1 MTTQTTHHRFA
12 GNVARLLV
20 LLTGLGLL
28 TALVIDQRLWERF
41 LPADPGF
48 GIVVDGRDLRVDA
61 VAAEALAKQSAGR
74 ARLGSAR
81 ADAMV
86 QDLVAAELDALF
98 DDLAARVPDY
108 ADWYFSLKGE
118 YARLSM
124 LIMQRTGLLGGDYLA
139 ERAVDLIFGGDALGD
154 RLAGIE
160 ERAGTMLGVHAR
172 EQRAAWLAEL
182 LHLTEGRTLAESERA
197 PVAVLVLDDLAAEF
211 GGHGSSE
218 FLARLSASS
227 AGAGAAGIAAPL
239 LARLALRPA
248 AAAAAGTALAAKSAG
263 RGAARAGT
271 AGASALGCAVAGPA
285 ALPCAVVV
293 GGTAWV
299 AADWALLSVDEWR
312 HREAL
317 IADWEQRLTTLRAE
331 LEEALIEHYAQA
343 IEAWRKGME
352 TEVERTFSP
361 LHAIRTT
368 GPVGLRPLG

>member
-1 MTTQTTHHRFA
+1 MTTQTTHHGFA
-12 GNVARLLV
+12 GNAARLLV

-28 TALVIDQRLWERF
+28 TALVIDQRLWERL
-41 LPADPGF
+41 LPAHPGF
-48 GIVVDGRDLRVDA
+48 GIVVEGRDFRVDGE
-61 VAAEALAKQSAGR
+61 VVEALALRSAGR

-81 ADAMV
+81 AGVAV

-98 DDLAARVPDY
+98 DDLAARVPEY

-118 YARLSM
+118 YTRLSL
-124 LIMQRTGLLGGDYLA
+124 LIMQRTGFAGGDYLA
-139 ERAVDLIFGGDALGD
+139 DRAADLIFGGEELGD
-154 RLAGIE
+154 RLAAIE
-160 ERAGTMLGVHAR
+160 DRAGMLLGAHAH

-182 LHLTEGRTLAESERA
+182 LQLTEGRTLAETGRA
-197 PVAVLVLDDLAAEF
+197 PAAVLVLDDLAAEF
-211 GGHGSSE
+211 GGHGNSE
-218 FLARLSASS
+218 FQSRLSASS

-248 AAAAAGTALAAKSAG
+248 ATAVAGSALAAKSAG

-285 ALPCAVVV
+285 ALACAVVV

-317 IADWEQRLTTLRAE
+317 IADWEQRLATLRAE

-343 IEAWRKGME
+343 IEAWRQGME

-361 LHAIRTT
+361 LHSIRTS
-368 GPVGLRPLG
+368 